1 MKDYLKKK
9 TAGFYLTVLATVL
22 AVIGLVNY
30 SAAENKLSIVSTLV
44 AAAIIVELLLIIVS
58 YTAGNKPVFN
68 LASSISAVLMAIAVG
83 ISFTTQ
89 VDAIGYVV
97 AGLYSPDKITRFLTF
112 AVLAA
117 VSMLVFCIASFTNL
131 GKQE

>member
-30 SAAENKLSIVSTLV
+30 SAAENKLSIVFTLV

-58 YTAGNKPVFN
+58 YKAGNKPVFN
-68 LASSISAVLMAIAVG
+68 LASSISAVLMAIAAGV
-83 ISFTTQ
+83 SCSSQ
-89 VDAIGYVV
+89 LDAIGYVV
-97 AGLYSPDKITRFLTF
+97 AGLYSPDKITRFLVF
-112 AVLAA
+112 AVLAI
-117 VSMLVFCIASFTNL
+117 VSMLVYCIASFMNL